1 MTLRPWSPSLKCA
14 EVFRDQEVN
23 LVLRRAEVLARVASA
38 VLIGVAVTVPPRSL
52 RTAHADVATSARSA
66 VPRVS
71 KRHLVELFQT
81 PSGRGILLSAR
92 QQAFLT
98 SVRHTSAS
106 DRIRVARPRADLRLA
121 DTIKLNLYDDVEFVA
136 VRQALDLYGSSM
148 LVWSGTLLGD
158 SGYVLLGLHA
168 ESLHGI
174 VQASTG
180 TFRITPLGEG
190 ICAIRRVVTSTP
202 GSGVCGVRDSDTA
215 TNEPSAPAPPTN
227 PASFPARL
235 DAEPVVANIDV
246 LVAYEESAAELTPDI
261 VGHIQFL
268 IEWTNFSYRNSRIH
282 LATPGP
288 CWPGVQ
294 CVMPKLLLAATLPLE
309 CDGCISDVM
318 GNDAI
323 LESFATPDDG
333 RFDEIH
339 EVRDAVDADV
349 CVLLTTLD
357 RPNSNGIAMAGP
369 PDPETAFCLV
379 ETPWSLEH
387 PYILG
392 HEVGHL
398 QGAQHHTGLSTA
410 RPYARGWCYNPTEQ
424 PEDRFWT
431 IMCTLSSNRIPFW
444 SNPEILY
451 EAPSGN
457 LIPMGD
463 PDHNNSRRL
472 NETAL
477 IVASHRG
484 LVVVPIEVADFEATT
499 SSAGV
504 RLDWRLSESARR
516 QLAGVHVQRAR
527 HAAGPYRDQTLAP
540 LQPEAAMS
548 WVDTGVIGGESY
560 WYRLRLLSA
569 AGAEEIGSPVQAV
582 VERWRT
588 RLHAPIFADGHVSV
602 RYSIGTSVESIHL
615 GLFDVRG
622 RLVTTLDGGAR
633 EPGEYR
639 LEWNRKTAA
648 GEAIGSGVYLLRL
661 KAGRESATV
670 KLVLRN

>member
-1 MTLRPWSPSLKCA
+1 L
-14 EVFRDQEVN
+14 EVN
-23 LVLRRAEVLARVASA
+23 VVLRRAEVLARVASA
-38 VLIGVAVTVPPRSL
+38 VLIGVAVTLPPRSL
-52 RTAHADVATSARSA
+52 RTANADVASSTRSA

-81 PSGRGILLSAR
+81 PSGRGIVLSAR
-92 QQAFLT
+92 QQGFLT

-106 DRIRVARPRADLRLA
+106 DRIRVARHHVDLRLA
-121 DTIKLNLYDDVEFVA
+121 DTIKLNLFDDVEFVA
-136 VRQALDLYGSSM
+136 VRQALDLHGSGM
-148 LVWSGTLLGD
+148 FMWAGKLLGD
-158 SGYVLLGLHA
+158 AGYALLGLRG

-174 VQASTG
+174 VQTSKS

-190 ICAIRRVVTSTP
+190 ICAIRRVVTSTH
-202 GSGVCGVRDSDTA
+202 GSDVCGVRDLNTA
-215 TNEPSAPAPPTN
+215 ATEPKAPVPPTGR
-227 PASFPARL
+227 ASLPART
-235 DAEPVVANIDV
+235 DSEPVVAYIDV
-246 LVAYEESAAELTPDI
+246 LVAYEESAAELTPDM
-261 VGHIQFL
+261 VGHIEFL

-294 CVMPKLLLAATLPLE
+294 CVMPKLRLAATMPVG
-309 CDGCISDVM
+309 CDGCISDLL
-318 GNDAI
+318 GNNAI
-323 LESFATPDDG
+323 LEFFATPDDG

-379 ETPWSLEH
+379 ETPWSLDH

-410 RPYARGWCYNPTEQ
+410 RPYARGWCYNPAEQ
-424 PEDRFWT
+424 PQDRFWT
-431 IMCTLSSNRIPFW
+431 IMCTLSSNRVPYW

-451 EAPSGN
+451 EAPSGD
-457 LIPMGD
+457 LVPMGD
-463 PDHNNSRRL
+463 PDHNNARRL

-499 SSAGV
+499 SSKGV
-504 RLDWRLSESARR
+504 QLDWRLSQSARR
-516 QLAGVHVQRAR
+516 EIAGIHVQRAY
-527 HAAGPYRDQTLAP
+527 HAAGPYREQTVSP
-540 LQPEAAMS
+540 LQPDAAMS
-548 WVDTGVIGGESY
+548 WVDTEVIAAESY
-560 WYRLRLLSA
+560 WYRLRLLPI
-569 AGAEEIGSPVQAV
+569 AGGEEIVGPVQAV
-582 VERWRT
+582 LERWRT
-588 RLHAPIFADGHVSV
+588 HLYAPIVAHGQVSV
-602 RYSIGTSVESIHL
+602 RYSIGTGVESMHL

-622 RLVTTLDGGAR
+622 RLVTTLDRGAR

-639 LEWNRKTAA
+639 LEWNRKSAA

-661 KAGRESATV
+661 KAGRRSATV